1 MRLML
6 FTLLLL
12 LFGRSMAP
20 SKLQKQDLA
29 AITELRVRLEKLNE
43 FEAEMHREEIK
54 RANAKKANT
63 K

>member
-1 MRLML
+1 MF

-12 LFGRSMAP
+12 LFGRALAP
-20 SKLQKQDLA
+20 AEVDKKDQA
-29 AITELRVRLEKLNE
+29 AITELRAQLQQLNE